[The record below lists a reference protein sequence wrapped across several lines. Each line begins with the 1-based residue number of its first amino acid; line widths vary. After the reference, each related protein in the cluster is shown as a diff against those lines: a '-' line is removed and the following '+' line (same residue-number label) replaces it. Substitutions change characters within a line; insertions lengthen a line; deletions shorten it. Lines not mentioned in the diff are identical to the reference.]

1 MVEQGQRSQAEE
13 LSTGERMGTYL
24 GAAADGVVH
33 EAKGEHETADGTRE
47 KVARADAE
55 QIIDTWP
62 DPPQRV
68 ARQMLD
74 KYGPPNEA
82 TPTKLFWYHNG
93 PWKETKITSDVVAHN
108 FPAPHTDFLTQ
119 VINYRVP
126 ADKIRMIAEWDG
138 SVVVDRTKGEVAAR
152 CDAEAANILAMN
164 LVHELV
170 TGKRMV
176 SEARQTT
183 AENTVAYSMGRNAP
197 YAERLLFE
205 VPDGST
211 EDVDESMISGA
222 VVHQAAGKVKDMFT
236 GGGEEATDRR
246 TGADTRPPT

>member
-93 PWKETKITSDVVAHN
+93 PWKV
-108 FPAPHTDFLTQ
+108 
-119 VINYRVP
+119 
-126 ADKIRMIAEWDG
+126 
-138 SVVVDRTKGEVAAR
+138 
-152 CDAEAANILAMN
+152 LAMN

-170 TGKRMV
+170 TGKRTV